1 MSELR
6 DAYPLFVGGEWR
18 SGEDGASAVSIDPS
32 TGEEVARVTD
42 GTGDDV
48 AAAVDA
54 AAAAAPGWAAVPWA
68 ERAAALTTLAARIEE
83 DAESFAGL
91 DVVDAGMP
99 IRGSRRDVA
108 NACTYLRY
116 FAGLASELKG
126 ESIDVPGTSLDLTVR
141 EPFGV
146 VGRIVP
152 FNHPLQFAAA
162 AIAAPLAAGNTVV
175 LKPAEQTPISALHL
189 AELAAEVLP
198 AGAVNV
204 VSGGATAGSALVR
217 HPLVRR
223 IGFTGSV
230 RTGSAVLCEAADLI
244 KVVSLELGGKNPLI
258 VLPDVDPEQA
268 AELATIG
275 MNLQRTAGQ
284 SCGSTSRVYLH
295 DEVHDQ
301 VLERIVERFEQLELG
316 DPRKETTDVGPLA
329 YAAHAERVRAAIV
342 AAGEEGAELRTG
354 GPEAPEGTRG
364 GCFVQPTV
372 IAGVED
378 SMEVARQE
386 IFGPVVSI
394 LRWSDEADVL
404 ARANALELGL
414 TANVAT
420 NDLSAALRF
429 ARGLEAG
436 YVWVNGRG
444 QRPFGAPFG
453 GWKLSGLGEE
463 NSLGE
468 LLSYTRT
475 KNVNL
480 SGLA

>member
-1 MSELR
+1 LSER
-6 DAYPLFVGGEWR
+6 RTSYPLFIGGEWR
-18 SGEDGASAVSIDPS
+18 DGEKGAAAASVDPS
-32 TGEEVARVTD
+32 TGEQMARVTE
-42 GTGDDV
+42 GTAADMD
-48 AAAVDA
+48 AAVEA
-54 AAAAAPGWAAVPWA
+54 AAAAASTWGETAWAD
-68 ERAAALTTLAARIEE
+68 RAAALQRLAERLE
-83 DAESFAGL
+83 AEAEFFADL

-99 IRGSRRDVA
+99 IRGSRRDVS

-116 FAGLASELKG
+116 FASLASELKG
-126 ESIDVPGTSLDLTVR
+126 QSIPVAGDSVDLTLR
-141 EPFGV
+141 HPFGV

-175 LKPAEQTPISALHL
+175 LKPAEQTPISSLHL
-189 AELAAEVLP
+189 AALAAEVLP

-204 VSGGATAGSALVR
+204 VTGGVEAGSSLVG
-217 HPLVRR
+217 HPRVRR

-230 RTGSAVLCEAADLI
+230 ATGAAVLREAADQI

-258 VLPDVDPEQA
+258 VLPDVDPEHA

-295 DEVHDQ
+295 EDLHDA
-301 VLERIVERFEQLELG
+301 VLERLVARFGELRVG
-316 DPRKETTDVGPLA
+316 DPREESTDVGPLA
-329 YAAHAERVRAAIV
+329 YAAHAGRVRAAIGG
-342 AAGEEGAELRTG
+342 ALEEGAELRAG
-354 GPEAPEGTRG
+354 GAEPPRG
-364 GCFVQPTV
+364 AASDCFVQPTV
-372 IAGVED
+372 LAGVED
-378 SMEVARQE
+378 SMAVAHEE
-386 IFGPVVSI
+386 IFGPVVSV
-394 LRWSDEADVL
+394 LRWREEADVL

-420 NDLSAALRF
+420 NDLSAALRLS
-429 ARGLEAG
+429 RGLEAG
-436 YVWVNGRG
+436 YVWVNGKG

-480 SGLA
+480 SGLG

>member
-1 MSELR
+1 LTELR
-6 DAYPLFVGGEWR
+6 DAYPLFVGGAWR
-18 SGEDGASAVSIDPS
+18 DGEGRSVASIDPS
-32 TGEEVARVTD
+32 TGEEIARVTD
-42 GTGDDV
+42 ATEADLE
-48 AAAVDA
+48 AAVEA
-54 AAAAAPGWAAVPWA
+54 AAAAAAGWAATPWA
-68 ERAAALTTLAARIEE
+68 ERAAALHRLADLIDA
-83 DAESFAGL
+83 DAEAFAGL

-99 IRGSRRDVA
+99 IRGSRRDVG
-108 NACTYLRY
+108 NASTYLRY
-116 FAGLASELKG
+116 FASLASELKG
-126 ESIDVPGTSLDLTVR
+126 ESIDVPGDSLDLTLR
-141 EPFGV
+141 QPYGV

-175 LKPAEQTPISALHL
+175 LKPAEQTPISSLHL
-189 AELAAEVLP
+189 AELAAKVLP

-204 VSGGATAGSALVR
+204 VTGGVAAGSALVR

-223 IGFTGSV
+223 IGFTGST
-230 RTGSAVLCEAADLI
+230 RTGSAVLREAADQI

-258 VLPDVDPEQA
+258 VFPDVDPEQA

-295 DEVHDQ
+295 EDVHDA
-301 VLERIVERFEQLELG
+301 VLERVVARFEELRVG
-316 DPRKETTDVGPLA
+316 DPREETTDVGPLA
-329 YAAHAERVRAAIV
+329 YAAHAERVRAAI
-342 AAGEEGAELRTG
+342 AGALDEGAELRTG
-354 GPEAPEGTRG
+354 GAELPDGAASD
-364 GCFVQPTV
+364 CFVRPTV
-372 IAGVED
+372 LAGVED
-378 SMEVARQE
+378 SMGVAGHE
-386 IFGPVVSI
+386 IFGPVVSV
-394 LRWSDEADVL
+394 LRWRDEDDVL
-404 ARANALELGL
+404 DRANALELGL

-429 ARGLEAG
+429 SKALEAG
-436 YVWVNGRG
+436 YVWVNGKG

-480 SGLA
+480 SGLG

>member
-1 MSELR
+1 MSDLR
-6 DAYPLFVGGEWR
+6 DAYPLFVGGDWWD
-18 SGEDGASAVSIDPS
+18 GEKGARASSLDPS
-32 TGEEVARVTD
+32 NGKEVARVTEA
-42 GTGDDV
+42 TSGDVD
-48 AAAVDA
+48 AAIA
-54 AAAAAPGWAAVPWA
+54 AAAAAAAEWGALPWA
-68 ERAAALTTLAARIEE
+68 ERAAALFRLAERIESE
-83 DAESFAGL
+83 AEAFAGF

-99 IRGSRRDVA
+99 IRGSRRDVV
-108 NACTYLRY
+108 NACAYLRY
-116 FAGLASELKG
+116 FASLASELKG
-126 ESIDVPGTSLDLTVR
+126 QSIEVPGTSIDLTLH
-141 EPFGV
+141 EPYGV

-175 LKPAEQTPISALHL
+175 LKPAEQTPISSLHL
-189 AELAAEVLP
+189 AELAASVLP

-204 VSGGATAGSALVR
+204 VTGGAEVGSALVR
-217 HPLVRR
+217 HPQVRR

-230 RTGSAVLCEAADLI
+230 RTGSAVLREAAERI

-258 VLPDVDPEQA
+258 VFPDVDPDRA
-268 AELATIG
+268 ADLATIG

-295 DEVHDQ
+295 EEVHDA
-301 VLERIVERFEQLELG
+301 VLERVVARFEELRVG
-316 DPRKETTDVGPLA
+316 DPREETTDVGPLA
-329 YAAHAERVRAAIV
+329 YSAHAERVRGAI
-342 AAGEEGAELRTG
+342 AGALEEGAELRAG
-354 GPEAPEGTRG
+354 GPEVPDGAASD
-364 GCFVQPTV
+364 CFVRPTV
-372 IAGVED
+372 LVGVED
-378 SMEVARQE
+378 SMAVAGQE
-386 IFGPVVSI
+386 IFGPVVSV
-394 LRWSDEADVL
+394 LRWREEDDVL

-429 ARGLEAG
+429 SRGIEAG
-436 YVWVNGRG
+436 YVWVNGKG

-480 SGLA
+480 TGLD